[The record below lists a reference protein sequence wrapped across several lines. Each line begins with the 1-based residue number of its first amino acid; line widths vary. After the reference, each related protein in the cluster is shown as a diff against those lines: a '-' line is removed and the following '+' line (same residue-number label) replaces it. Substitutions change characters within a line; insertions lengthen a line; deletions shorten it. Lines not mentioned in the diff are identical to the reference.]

1 MAEPNPHS
9 IDLLRNRAP
18 HNPLG
23 PFDGKAGAFVQIGTQ
38 HYFITTNTHYVPA
51 VPSLKVPHAV
61 FLRTDMRYGTD
72 DPALWPQ
79 QYTSNYCHMP
89 LIPRKGAR
97 PELDIMWWNPSP
109 ADFDV
114 GSAVTRG
121 LGRLTPPRFCKLLPP
136 INELIARCKDL
147 RKKSPN
153 LAIHLFGELIQHII
167 MLLEQLQTLPST
179 YTKMLFALTSLQRAF
194 LELDALYNYMTIYKQ
209 RIDNYM
215 NSDPTDTTAV
225 AETIGTF
232 TTAPLVAQQLFVAR
246 VPFWLLRPVEV
257 FDAENILR
265 LVTLREPDFGLP
277 DPDAHAEG
285 APVLYSG
292 NSTMDKI
299 TAIRQAAVHMPW
311 YRDPF
316 ETTKTTPDAPLS
328 TASSSVPAV
337 QPPTPATS
345 SDLVAQPRAGGV
357 ARSNTRPQSRSKPY
371 SKSSKAAK
379 SLAKS
384 PAKSPAQSER
394 DKFLPVVVE
403 GMPPQIDCMATALPK
418 VKRSVLPYTTDGA
431 DKQYIL
437 PEPALLVNTTPERRR
452 KLLHHWKLLADGFV
466 FMLTQGQPQPLSAAK
481 WRDVLEG
488 LITKHGHKSSRTYRR
503 SANLEDRLHPAL
515 EASNL
520 ATIEGFPV
528 SADRVPELNLK
539 EIHQIVWQVAET
551 SFRFEFASLDGRA
564 SGKKRLEEVQSCFAG
579 RVLVGVPLEF
589 SKCGWAAATLEDR
602 HRYVGRTAILMV
614 DWKTKSPCPM
624 IICRVAQILQWSA
637 SAKQALETAVCE
649 YYSQAFWEHFGRAPV
664 LPLRLV
670 DDVDDVHMEDG
681 QI

>member
-1 MAEPNPHS
+1 MAALNPHD
-9 IDLLRNRAP
+9 INLLRNRAP
-18 HNPLG
+18 HDPLG
-23 PFDGKAGAFVQIGTQ
+23 PFDGEVGAFVQIGPQ

-51 VPSLKVPHAV
+51 IPSLKLPHAV

-79 QYTSNYCHMP
+79 QYTSEYCHMP

-109 ADFDV
+109 ADFEV
-114 GSAVTRG
+114 GSAVTRC
-121 LGRLTPPRFCKLLPP
+121 LGRLKPTQFCKLLPP

-147 RKKSPN
+147 HKSSPN

-194 LELDALYNYMTIYKQ
+194 LELDALYNYMSIYKQ

-232 TTAPLVAQQLFVAR
+232 TTVPLVAQQLFVAR
-246 VPFWLLRPVEV
+246 VPFWFLRPVEV

-299 TAIRQAAVHMPW
+299 TAIRRAAVHMPW

-316 ETTKTTPDAPLS
+316 ETTKTTPDAPLP
-328 TASSSVPAV
+328 TVSSSVPAV

-345 SDLVAQPRAGGV
+345 FDPVVQTQAGGV
-357 ARSNTRPQSRSKPY
+357 ARSDTRPQSRSKPY
-371 SKSSKAAK
+371 SAKSPKAAK
-379 SLAKS
+379 RPAKS
-384 PAKSPAQSER
+384 PAKTRAQSGR

-403 GMPPQIDCMATALPK
+403 GMPPQIGSMAAALPK
-418 VKRSVLPYTTDGA
+418 VDRSVLPYSTDGA

-452 KLLHHWKLLADGFV
+452 RLLHHWKLLSDGFL
-466 FMLTQGQPQPLSAAK
+466 FMLTQSQPQPLSAAE

-488 LITKHGHKSSRTYRR
+488 LITKRGHESSRTYKR
-503 SANLEDRLHPAL
+503 SANLEDRLRPAL

-528 SADRVPELNLK
+528 SADCVPDLNLK
-539 EIHQIVWQVAET
+539 GIHEIVWQVAET
-551 SFRFEFASLDGRA
+551 SFRFELASLDGRA
-564 SGKKRLEEVQSCFAG
+564 SGKKRLEEVKGCFAG

-589 SKCGWAAATLEDR
+589 GKCGWAAATVEDR
-602 HRYVGRTAILMV
+602 HPYVGRTASLML
-614 DWKTKSPCPM
+614 DWRTKSSCPS
-624 IICRVAQILQWSA
+624 IIRLVAQVFQWS
-637 SAKQALETAVCE
+637 SSDKQALETAVCE
-649 YYSQAFWEHFGRAPV
+649 YYTQAFWEHFGRAPI
-664 LPLRLV
+664 LPLHLEF
-670 DDVDDVHMEDG
+670 DVDVVMEDG
-681 QI
+681 EN